1 VSDVFS
7 ISVGEWLGPGT
18 GNDAERATNAEIAI
32 NVGEHCV
39 TQVEDFDSRTV
50 RSTIRVSAEPIAKW
64 ILANW
69 WRLMSEAEP
78 VLAND
83 TLDWSMSHSMA
94 AIGSGYVWPDLVF
107 RGSDGSQIAVVCK
120 RHLAANMERL
130 SPIRF
135 LNSFAATTITVADF
149 ENSTR
154 SFVKA
159 VLARL
164 AEVGIRKS
172 ELHDL
177 WDDLNVEW
185 ADPRLA
191 SYRKLEALLGLE
203 PDGNDVLVLSVL
215 KWGKQFG
222 QGAVEELAAE
232 SSRNEILGILGK
244 AKTLAGRIKTFAE
257 IPGREEL
264 SALPRESAL
273 PVDAAPWQR
282 AQSLAYALREKWG
295 FGHSPIRDEDL
306 ADRLSLDVSKL
317 RKAEPGAPFSFG
329 FRGPAV
335 GKVGLLLSRESDHG
349 RRFDTARL
357 IGDYLSYDRD
367 EKIMPATNTMTV
379 RQKFQ
384 RAFAAE
390 FLCPSIMIKERY
402 VNGIGQRSLGK
413 VIDDIS
419 SEYNVADQVVL
430 HHMENRKVLSQELI
444 ESPLLL
450 A

>member
-1 VSDVFS
+1 
-7 ISVGEWLGPGT
+7 
-18 GNDAERATNAEIAI
+18 
-32 NVGEHCV
+32 
-39 TQVEDFDSRTV
+39 
-50 RSTIRVSAEPIAKW
+50 
-64 ILANW
+64 
-69 WRLMSEAEP
+69 
-78 VLAND
+78 
-83 TLDWSMSHSMA
+83 MA

-120 RHLAANMERL
+120 RHLAANMESF

-135 LNSFAATTITVADF
+135 LNSFDAMISVADF
-149 ENSTR
+149 ENGTR

-164 AEVGIRKS
+164 TEVGIRKS

-177 WDDLNVEW
+177 WDDLNAEW
-185 ADPRLA
+185 ANPKLA

-203 PDGNDVLVLSVL
+203 PDQDDALVVSVL

-222 QGAVEELAAE
+222 EGAVEELAAE
-232 SSRNEILGILGK
+232 SNSKEILNIIGE
-244 AKTLAGRIKTFAE
+244 AKTLAVRMRTFADM
-257 IPGREEL
+257 PGRGEL
-264 SALPRESAL
+264 SSVPRASAL
-273 PVDAAPWQR
+273 PVDIAPWQR
-282 AQSLAYALREKWG
+282 AQSLAYGLREKWG

-317 RKAEPGAPFSFG
+317 RKAEPRAPFSFAC
-329 FRGPAV
+329 RGPAV
-335 GKVGLLLSRESDHG
+335 GKVGLLLSRENDHG

-357 IGDYLSYDRD
+357 IGDYLSHDRD
-367 EKIMPATNTMTV
+367 ERIMPATNTMTV

-390 FLCPSIMIKERY
+390 FLCPSVMIKERY
-402 VNGIGQRSLGK
+402 ANGIDQRSLGK
-413 VIDDIS
+413 VIDEIS

-430 HHMENRKVLSQELI
+430 HHMENRKVLSPELI